1 MSENSLKLF
10 KIIVIISFS
19 AILLRLVQ
27 LQFLERP
34 RWVRLSE
41 ENRVKPLFVRAPRGR
56 IFDCHR
62 RLVVSNRSSYSLLL
76 EGDCS
81 AALLDS
87 LEEKLGITL
96 RQIDSL
102 ATYPFTIAWD
112 IGIEAASYVEEHN
125 HELPN
130 VSVETRVVRNYP
142 YGPVASHTFGYI
154 GEISELKHGYL
165 LGDQVGLT
173 GIEKE
178 YELYL
183 KGRNG
188 VEYLEVDARGRRIRK
203 LSERTEAAVPGNDVH
218 LTMDIELQTII
229 EEELEGHEVCAVVA
243 MRPEDGSILAIVSKP
258 SFDPNQVFIQ
268 TDSDYWQKLVD
279 SPHSP
284 LWNRALSSGYPP
296 GSVFKLVVAG
306 FAYEEGVVKEHTV
319 MRCNGGYQFGNRF
332 FRCWESHGNVD
343 LRESIVK
350 SCDSYFYQ
358 LGERLGVE
366 GISKGGLKLGFGGV
380 TGIDLPNE
388 KPGLVPTPEWY
399 DERFGSGGWTR
410 GVALNL
416 SVGQGEIL
424 TTPLQLTRFI
434 ASIANGGILYR
445 PFIVKEIVDRTGRQL
460 YKGRAKGE
468 ALPLSERTIR
478 ILRESMLNVVKSS
491 HGTGILARS
500 ELVEIAGK
508 TGTAEN
514 PSGEDHSIFCCFAPF
529 TQPEVA
535 LCIIVE
541 RGGHGS
547 MVAAPISGRIIER
560 YLCRKES
567 VQDL

>member
-1 MSENSLKLF
+1 MSENTLRFF
-10 KIIVIISFS
+10 KAVVIISFS
-19 AILLRLVQ
+19 AILVRLAQ
-27 LQFLERP
+27 LQFLEGA

-56 IFDCHR
+56 IFDCDE

-76 EGDCS
+76 EGDCD
-81 AALLDS
+81 ATLLDH
-87 LEEKLGITL
+87 LKGKLDMAV
-96 RQIDSL
+96 REVDSTI
-102 ATYPFTIAWD
+102 TYPFTLAWD

-130 VSVETRVVRNYP
+130 ISVETRVVRNYP

-165 LGDQVGLT
+165 LGDQIGLT

-188 VEYLEVDARGRRIRK
+188 VEYLEVDARGRDIRK
-203 LSERTEAAVPGNDVH
+203 LSERTEAAVPGSDVH
-218 LTMDIELQTII
+218 LTMDIELQSII
-229 EEELEGHEVCAVVA
+229 EEELDGRQVCAAVA
-243 MRPEDGSILAIVSKP
+243 MNPQDGSILAIVSKP
-258 SFDPNQVFIQ
+258 GFDPNQVFIQ

-296 GSVFKLVVAG
+296 GSVFKLAVAG
-306 FAYEEGVVKEHTV
+306 LGYEKGVVKQRTV
-319 MRCNGGYQFGNRF
+319 MRCIGGYQFGNRF
-332 FRCWESHGNVD
+332 FRCWETHGNVD
-343 LRESIVK
+343 LHEAIVK

-358 LGERLGVE
+358 LGERLGVDA
-366 GISKGGLKLGFGGV
+366 ISKGGLKLGFGRE

-388 KPGLVPTPEWY
+388 KPGLIPTPGWY
-399 DERFGSGGWTR
+399 DDRFGSRGWTR

-424 TTPLQLTRFI
+424 TTPLQLTRFT
-434 ASIANGGILYR
+434 ASLANGGTLYR

-460 YKGRAKGE
+460 YKGRARGE
-468 ALPLSERTIR
+468 PLPLSRGTIR
-478 ILRESMLNVVKSS
+478 MLRESMLSVVQSAS
-491 HGTGILARS
+491 GTGILAKS

-514 PSGEDHSIFCCFAPF
+514 ASGEDHSIFSCFAPF
-529 TQPEVA
+529 RHPEIA

-547 MVAAPISGRIIER
+547 MVAAPIAGRIIER
-560 YLCRKES
+560 YLCKKEN
-567 VQDL
+567 VQGL